1 MNVEPEGDLH
11 LLDVVGVRKP
21 SGPISLRF
29 AVLPVAENA
38 NGDIDTQRFNFL
50 GVRENEKALHSPRND
65 GVRRDWENEWGYR
78 SRVGRPNPRGGGKGV
93 GEEQKMERYIRHFQN
108 ASIKSTDSPSI

>member
-1 MNVEPEGDLH
+1 VGPRLNPEGDLH

-50 GVRENEKALHSPRND
+50 GVRENEKALDTLLEVFVAYRLNL
-65 GVRRDWENEWGYR
+65 VRAGMPMSDVSISS
-78 SRVGRPNPRGGGKGV
+78 SRG
-93 GEEQKMERYIRHFQN
+93 
-108 ASIKSTDSPSI
+108 SC